1 MKTRNR
7 LAEEIRARAVTWR
20 QARTQVV
27 AARDDLTGTILVFL
41 DQGGSK
47 SEAAR
52 LAGVS
57 RTVLDTWLRKEEQG

>member
-1 MKTRNR
+1 MKNRNR
-7 LAEEIRARAVTWR
+7 LADKIRAQAVTWR
-20 QARTQVV
+20 QARAQVV
-27 AARDDLTGTILVFL
+27 ACRDDLTSTILVFL

-57 RTVLDTWLRKEEQG
+57 RTVLDTWLRKEEQA

>member
-1 MKTRNR
+1 MKNRNR
-7 LAEEIRARAVTWR
+7 LADKIRAQAITWR

-27 AARDDLTGTILVFL
+27 AYRDELTSTILVFL

-57 RTVLDTWLRKEEQG
+57 RTVLETWLRKEEQV

>member
-7 LAEEIRARAVTWR
+7 LAEEIRTRAVTWR

-27 AARDDLTGTILVFL
+27 AARDDLTSTILVFL

>member
-1 MKTRNR
+1 MVDAKNQ
-7 LAEEIRARAVTWR
+7 LAGEIQACAAAWR
-20 QARTQVV
+20 QTRADVVSARVE
-27 AARDDLTGTILVFL
+27 LTSTILAFL

-57 RTVLDTWLRKEEQG
+57 RTVLETWLRKEK

>member
-1 MKTRNR
+1 MKTRSR

-20 QARTQVV
+20 QARTPVV
-27 AARDDLTGTILVFL
+27 AARDDLTSTILVFL